1 MPVFSGS
8 PHMEAAAAGCPHASS
23 LRNPDLPE
31 DLKTNGTSSIHSNG
45 HQLPAD
51 SGESRHDGGETSEDE
66 RKWTRPDLPSKCTWR
81 LGAPESE
88 SPHSK
93 AEPLPTP
100 NILPNILWKV
110 GNTPM
115 VRLNRI
121 PKEFGL
127 KCEMLVKCEFFNASG
142 SSKDR
147 IAVRMVDDAEKAGI
161 LKPGDTIIEPSS
173 GNTGIGLCLAAA
185 VKGYRCIIT
194 MAERMSMEKVDLMKA
209 LGAEIV
215 RTPNSAP
222 FTSPESNVGVA
233 WRLKSEIPNSHIL
246 DQYRSP
252 SNPLVHYE
260 TTAEEILQQCDGKV
274 DMVVAGGGTGG
285 TLTGLARK
293 LKEKCPNVK
302 VVAVVPEGSIVGG
315 PGKQGPR
322 APFEVEG
329 IGYEFLPT
337 VLDCSLIDHWYKSSD
352 KDSFNMAR
360 KMIKEEGLL
369 CGGSSG
375 SALVAALK
383 LAQQLEEGQR
393 CVVILPDSVRN
404 YMSKFLNDQWMID
417 RGHMS
422 PEPGLDVKPWW
433 WNLDVQSLSLL
444 TPVTIPSTMSCQK
457 AIKALKDASLQHAAV
472 TDESGA
478 LLGMVTVKNILTN
491 MAAGKVT
498 STEDV
503 TKVICKNFKQ
513 VRECDSLGKLYG
525 VLAAEPFVVVMS
537 EQSKGERQTF
547 AVVTSLDLLTFIAS
561 EEKKSHSP
569 GDH

>member
-1 MPVFSGS
+1 MPVSSGS
-8 PHMEAAAAGCPHASS
+8 PNMEAAAAAAGCTHTS
-23 LRNPDLPE
+23 RNPDLAV
-31 DLKTNGTSSIHSNG
+31 DLKTNGTGNTCSNG
-45 HQLPAD
+45 HQQPSD
-51 SGESRHDGGETSEDE
+51 SGDSCHDGGKTSSDE

-88 SPHSK
+88 SPHRK
-93 AEPLPTP
+93 AEAVPTP

-147 IAVRMVDDAEKAGI
+147 IAVRMVDDAEKAGV

-215 RTPNSAP
+215 RTPNSIP
-222 FTSPESNVGVA
+222 FTSPESNIGVA

-246 DQYRSP
+246 DQYRTP

-293 LKEKCPNVK
+293 LKEKCPNIK
-302 VVAVVPEGSIVGG
+302 IVAVVPEGSVVGN
-315 PGKQGPR
+315 PEEQGPK
-322 APFEVEG
+322 APYEVEG

-422 PEPGLDVKPWW
+422 PEPDLDIKPWW
-433 WNLDVQSLSLL
+433 WNLDVRSLALL
-444 TPVTIPSTMSCQK
+444 TPVTVPSTTSCQK
-457 AIKALKDASLQHAAV
+457 AIKALKDESLQHAAV
-472 TDESGA
+472 TDQSGA

-491 MAAGKVT
+491 MATGKVT
-498 STEDV
+498 PAEDV
-503 TKVICKNFKQ
+503 TKVISKKFKQ
-513 VRECDSLGKLYG
+513 VRERDSLGKLYG
-525 VLAAEPFVVVMS
+525 VLAAEPFVVVMF
-537 EQSKGERQTF
+537 EHRKAERQEF
-547 AVVTSLDLLTFIAS
+547 AVVTPLDLLTFIAS
-561 EEKKSHSP
+561 GEKKSHSP